1 MREIADDF
9 LLHVAEISATLVGLF
24 FVGIFLYVQ
33 TALGR
38 GRDPIVEARY
48 VRSSAQVV
56 IVLSAISIGLS
67 LTLVA
72 LEPIWNRLLFVALS
86 ILLIVAT
93 VDQVRR
99 VRELAQ
105 TMAVPMLVGSEVI
118 ATAAAVLVI
127 TVPWVLGGA
136 DPSREDFTWA
146 ILLAFASGIF
156 SIWAMVMIAFDI
168 GARSQADGGPPSDG

>member
-9 LLHVAEISATLVGLF
+9 LLSVAEVSASLVGLF

-33 TALGR
+33 TVLGR
-38 GRDPIVEARY
+38 GRDQVVEAPY
-48 VRSSAQVV
+48 IRSSAQVV
-56 IVLSAISIGLS
+56 IILSAISIGLS

-72 LEPIWNRLLFVALS
+72 LEPIWNRLLFAALS

-93 VDQVRR
+93 VERVRR
-99 VRELAQ
+99 VRQLAR
-105 TMAVPMLVGSEVI
+105 TMAVPILVWSEVI
-118 ATAAAVLVI
+118 ATASAVLVI
-127 TVPWVLGGA
+127 AVPWILGGV
-136 DPSREDFTWA
+136 DPSREDLTWA

-168 GARSQADGGPPSDG
+168 GGRSQGDGGPPSDR